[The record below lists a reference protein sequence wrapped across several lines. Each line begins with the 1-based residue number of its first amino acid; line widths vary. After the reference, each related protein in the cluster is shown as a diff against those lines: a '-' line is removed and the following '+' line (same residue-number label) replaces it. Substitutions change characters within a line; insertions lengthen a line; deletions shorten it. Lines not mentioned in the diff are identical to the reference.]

1 MPAGGPTGGSVLRRA
16 LADQRRRVAGA
27 SLLGMAHQACEALVP
42 VVIGLV
48 IDEAV
53 ATGSSGALLRWL
65 LVLAVLFLIL
75 STCYRNSARL
85 AEGAGE
91 AAAHRIRQDLA
102 ARVLDPRGGA
112 DAGRLPGALTAVAT
126 GDARRVGSVAS
137 AMPYT
142 LSAIAGL
149 AVSAVALLRISVPL
163 GLLVLLGVPPLLW
176 LGHVISRPLERR
188 SEAEQEHAAH
198 ASGVAA
204 DLVGGLRVLKG
215 IGAEAAAV
223 ARYRE
228 TSRSSLAAALRAA
241 TSRAWHDGAILA
253 LTGIFIAAIGLVGA
267 HLAMSGSI
275 TVGQLVAAVGL
286 AQYLLG
292 PFQLLTY
299 VNGEFAQGR
308 ASADRIAEV
317 LASPPAVAAGTA
329 ELPDKVTG
337 RLRLRGVTQGA
348 LRGVD
353 LDIAAGS
360 LVGVVARDAAAANDL
375 LLCLGREL
383 DPAEGTVELDGVP
396 LTDLGPADARRAILV
411 AHHDADLFEDSLL
424 ANVRAGA
431 DGTDPADTADA
442 SDVGPALAASAA
454 DDVAEALP
462 EGVDTVL
469 TERGRSLSGGQRQRV
484 ALARALAA
492 DPPVLVVHDPTT
504 AVDTVT
510 EARIAGRLRD
520 LRKGR
525 TTVLVTTSPALLA
538 GTDVVI
544 MLDDGR
550 VTAEGSHPELVAAH
564 ETYRTAVLA

>member
-1 MPAGGPTGGSVLRRA
+1 MPAGKPTGGTVLRRA
-16 LADQRRRVAGA
+16 LADQRRRVTGA

-53 ATGSSGALLRWL
+53 GTGSSGALLRWL
-65 LVLAVLFLIL
+65 LVLAALFFIL
-75 STCYRNSARL
+75 SNCYRNSARL

-91 AAAHRIRQDLA
+91 SAAHRIRQDLA

-112 DAGRLPGALTAVAT
+112 DSGRLPGALTAVAT

-137 AMPYT
+137 ALPYT
-142 LSAIAGL
+142 LSAVAGL
-149 AVSAVALLRISVPL
+149 AISAVALLRISVPL
-163 GLLVLLGVPPLLW
+163 GLLVLLGVPPMLW

-204 DLVGGLRVLKG
+204 DLVAGLRVLKG

-223 ARYRE
+223 SRYRE
-228 TSRSSLAAALRAA
+228 TSRSSLASALRAA

-267 HLAMSGSI
+267 HLAMRGDI
-275 TVGQLVAAVGL
+275 TVGELVAAVGL

-329 ELPDKVTG
+329 TLPDPVAG
-337 RLRLRGVTQGA
+337 GLRLRGVTQGV

-353 LDIAAGS
+353 LDIAPGT

-396 LTDLGPADARRAILV
+396 LTDLGPDDARRAILV

-431 DGTDPADTADA
+431 TATEAADVA
-442 SDVGPALAASAA
+442 PALAAATA
-454 DDVAEALP
+454 DDVAQALP

-510 EARIAGRLRD
+510 EARIAARLRD
-520 LRKGR
+520 LRRGR

-550 VTAEGSHPELVAAH
+550 VAAEGSHPELVAAH
-564 ETYRTAVLA
+564 ETYRSAVLA

>member
-1 MPAGGPTGGSVLRRA
+1 MPAGGPPAGGPTGGLVLRRA
-16 LADQRRRVAGA
+16 LADQRRPVVGA
-27 SLLGMAHQACEALVP
+27 SVLGMTHQACEALVP

-65 LVLAVLFLIL
+65 LVLAGLFLVL

-85 AEGAGE
+85 TEGAGE
-91 AAAHRIRQDLA
+91 GAAHRIRQDLA

-112 DAGRLPGALTAVAT
+112 DSGRLPGALTAVAT

-137 AMPYT
+137 ALPYA
-142 LSAIAGL
+142 LSALAGL
-149 AVSAVALLRISVPL
+149 AISAVALLRISVPL

-176 LGHVISRPLERR
+176 IGHLISRPLERR

-204 DLVGGLRVLKG
+204 DLVSGLRVLKG
-215 IGAEAAAV
+215 IGAEPAAV
-223 ARYRE
+223 DRYRK
-228 TSRSSLAAALRAA
+228 TSRDSLSAALRAA
-241 TSRAWHDGAILA
+241 GSRAWHDGAILA
-253 LTGIFIAAIGLVGA
+253 LTGIFIAVIGLVGA
-267 HLAMSGSI
+267 HLAMRGTIS
-275 TVGQLVAAVGL
+275 VGDLVAAVGL

-292 PFQLLTY
+292 PFQLLTF

-308 ASADRIAEV
+308 ASADRIAEI
-317 LASPPAVAAGTA
+317 LASPPAVVAGKSA
-329 ELPDKVTG
+329 LPEPVAG

-353 LDIAAGS
+353 LDIAPGS
-360 LVGVVARDAAAANDL
+360 LVGVVTRDPAAANDL

-383 DPAEGTVELDGVP
+383 DPDEGTVELDGVP
-396 LTDLGPADARRAILV
+396 LTDLDPDDVRRAILV

-424 ANVRAGA
+424 ANVRAGSDTEEA
-431 DGTDPADTADA
+431 DMSA
-442 SDVGPALAASAA
+442 ALAASAA
-454 DDVAEALP
+454 DDVAQALP

-492 DPPVLVVHDPTT
+492 GPPVLVVHDPTT

-510 EARIAGRLRD
+510 EARIAARLRD
-520 LRKGR
+520 LRGGR

-538 GTDVVI
+538 GTDVVF
-544 MLDDGR
+544 MLDEGR
-550 VTAEGSHPELVAAH
+550 VAARGSHPELAGAH
-564 ETYRTAVLA
+564 ETYRSAVLA

>member
-1 MPAGGPTGGSVLRRA
+1 MPEGGVTGGGVLRRA
-16 LADQRRRVAGA
+16 IGDQRRRIVGA
-27 SLLGMAHQACEALVP
+27 SLLGMAHQGCEALVP

-65 LVLAVLFLIL
+65 LALAVLFLIL

-85 AEGAGE
+85 TEAAGE
-91 AAAHRIRQDLA
+91 RAAHRVRLDLG
-102 ARVLDPRGGA
+102 ARVLDPCGGA

-137 AMPYT
+137 ALPYA
-142 LSAIAGL
+142 LSAVAGL
-149 AVSAVALLRISVPL
+149 AISAVALLRISVPL

-176 LGHVISRPLERR
+176 IGHRISRPLERR

-204 DLVGGLRVLKG
+204 DLVSGLRVLKG
-215 IGAEAAAV
+215 IGAEPAAV
-223 ARYRE
+223 ARYRG
-228 TSRSSLAAALRAA
+228 TSRTSLAAALRAA
-241 TSRAWHDGAILA
+241 RSRAWHDGAILA
-253 LTGIFIAAIGLVGA
+253 LTGIFIAVIGLVGA
-267 HLAMSGSI
+267 HLAMRGSI
-275 TVGQLVAAVGL
+275 SVGDLVAAVGL

-292 PFQLLTY
+292 PFQLLTF

-317 LASPPAVAAGTA
+317 LASPPAVTAGAA
-329 ELPDKVTG
+329 ELPEPVAG
-337 RLRLRGVTQGA
+337 RLRLRGVAQGA

-353 LDIAAGS
+353 LDIAPGS
-360 LVGVVARDAAAANDL
+360 LVGVVAKDAAAANDL

-383 DPAEGTVELDGVP
+383 DPSEGTVELDGVR
-396 LTDLGPADARRAILV
+396 LRDLDPGDVRRAILV
-411 AHHDADLFEDSLL
+411 AHHDADLFESSLRD
-424 ANVRAGA
+424 NVRAGA
-431 DGTDPADTADA
+431 DGSGAAGGSVDIA
-442 SDVGPALAASAA
+442 PALAASAA
-454 DDVAEALP
+454 DDVAQALP
-462 EGVDTVL
+462 QGVDTVL

-510 EARIAGRLRD
+510 EARIAARLRE
-520 LRKGR
+520 LRRGR

-538 GTDVVI
+538 GADRVL
-544 MLDDGR
+544 MLEDGT
-550 VTAEGSHPELVAAH
+550 VTAEGSHPDLVAAH
-564 ETYRTAVLA
+564 ETYRSAVLA

>member
-16 LADQRRRVAGA
+16 LADQRRRVTVA
-27 SLLGMAHQACEALVP
+27 SFLGMAHQACEALVP

-48 IDEAV
+48 IDQAV

-65 LVLAVLFLIL
+65 LVLAGLFLIL

-91 AAAHRIRQDLA
+91 SAAHRIRLDLG

-126 GDARRVGSVAS
+126 GDARRVGSVA
-137 AMPYT
+137 AALPYT

-223 ARYRE
+223 DRYRE
-228 TSRSSLAAALRAA
+228 TSRSSLASALRAA

-267 HLAMSGSI
+267 HLAMNGSI
-275 TVGQLVAAVGL
+275 TVGELVAAVGL

-329 ELPDKVTG
+329 ELPERVAG
-337 RLRLRGVTQGA
+337 RLRLRDVTQGA

-360 LVGVVARDAAAANDL
+360 LVGVVTRDAAAANDL

-383 DPAEGTVELDGVP
+383 DPAEGSVELDGVP
-396 LTDLGPADARRAILV
+396 LTGLGPDDARRAILV

-424 ANVRAGA
+424 ANVRAG
-431 DGTDPADTADA
+431 GTAEGADA
-442 SDVGPALAASAA
+442 VDVGPALAASAA
-454 DDVAEALP
+454 DDVAQALP
-462 EGVDTVL
+462 DGVDTLL

-510 EARIAGRLRD
+510 EARIASRLRD

-538 GTDVVI
+538 GTDVVVV
-544 MLDDGR
+544 LDDGR

-564 ETYRTAVLA
+564 ESYRTAVLA

>member
-1 MPAGGPTGGSVLRRA
+1 MPAGKPTGGTVLRRA
-16 LADQRRRVAGA
+16 LADQRRRVTGA

-53 ATGSSGALLRWL
+53 GTGSSGALLRWL
-65 LVLAVLFLIL
+65 LVLAALFFIL
-75 STCYRNSARL
+75 SNCYRNSARL

-91 AAAHRIRQDLA
+91 SAAHRIRQDLA

-112 DAGRLPGALTAVAT
+112 DSGRLPGALTAVAT

-137 AMPYT
+137 ALPYT
-142 LSAIAGL
+142 LSAVAGL
-149 AVSAVALLRISVPL
+149 AISAVALLRISVPL
-163 GLLVLLGVPPLLW
+163 GLLVLLGVPPMLW

-204 DLVGGLRVLKG
+204 DLVAGLRVLKG

-223 ARYRE
+223 SRYRE
-228 TSRSSLAAALRAA
+228 TSRSSLASALRAA

-267 HLAMSGSI
+267 HLAMRGDI
-275 TVGQLVAAVGL
+275 TVGELVAAVGL

-329 ELPDKVTG
+329 TLHDPVAG
-337 RLRLRGVTQGA
+337 GLRLRGVTQGV

-353 LDIAAGS
+353 LDIAPGT

-396 LTDLGPADARRAILV
+396 LTELGPDDARRAILV

-431 DGTDPADTADA
+431 TATEAADMA
-442 SDVGPALAASAA
+442 PALAAATA
-454 DDVAEALP
+454 DDVAQALP

-510 EARIAGRLRD
+510 EARIAARLRD
-520 LRKGR
+520 LRRGR

-550 VTAEGSHPELVAAH
+550 VAAEGSHPELVAAH
-564 ETYRTAVLA
+564 ETYRSAVLA

>member
-1 MPAGGPTGGSVLRRA
+1 
-16 LADQRRRVAGA
+16 
-27 SLLGMAHQACEALVP
+27 MAHQACEALVP
-42 VVIGLV
+42 VVIGLT

-53 ATGSSGALLRWL
+53 GTGSAGALLRWL
-65 LVLAVLFLIL
+65 LVLAVLFLVL
-75 STCYRNSARL
+75 STCYRISARF

-91 AAAHRIRQDLA
+91 SAAHRIRQDLA

-112 DAGRLPGALTAVAT
+112 DTGRLPGALTAVAT

-137 AMPYT
+137 ALPYA
-142 LSAIAGL
+142 LSALTGL
-149 AVSAVALLRISVPL
+149 AVSAVALLRTSVPL

-176 LGHVISRPLERR
+176 IGHLISRPLERR

-204 DLVGGLRVLKG
+204 DLVAGLRVLKG
-215 IGAEAAAV
+215 IGAEGAAV

-228 TSRSSLAAALRAA
+228 TSRSSLASALRAA
-241 TSRAWHDGAILA
+241 NSRAWHDGAILA
-253 LTGIFIAAIGLVGA
+253 LTGVFIAVIGLVGA
-267 HLAMSGSI
+267 HLAMRGTIS
-275 TVGQLVAAVGL
+275 VGDLVAAVGL

-299 VNGEFAQGR
+299 VNGEFAQAR

-329 ELPDKVTG
+329 PLPSPVAG
-337 RLRLRGVTQGA
+337 RLRLRGLTHGA
-348 LRGVD
+348 LRGLD
-353 LDIAAGS
+353 LDVAPGS
-360 LVGVVARDAAAANDL
+360 VVGVVARDPAAANDL
-375 LLCLGREL
+375 LLCLGRERE
-383 DPAEGTVELDGVP
+383 PAGGSVELDGVP
-396 LTDLGPADARRAILV
+396 LSDLDPGEARRAVLV

-431 DGTDPADTADA
+431 GDGAT
-442 SDVGPALAASAA
+442 DVGPALAAAAA

-462 EGVDTVL
+462 DGVHTVL
-469 TERGRSLSGGQRQRV
+469 AERGRSLSGGQRQRV

-510 EARIAGRLRD
+510 EARIAARLRE
-520 LRKGR
+520 LRRGR
-525 TTVLVTTSPALLA
+525 TTLLVTTSPALLA
-538 GTDVVI
+538 GTDVVVV
-544 MLDDGR
+544 LDGGR
-550 VTAEGSHPELVAAH
+550 VTAEGSHPELVASH
-564 ETYRTAVLA
+564 ETYRSAVLA

>member
-1 MPAGGPTGGSVLRRA
+1 MPAGGPTGGHVLRRA

-27 SLLGMAHQACEALVP
+27 SALGMAHQACEALVP

-65 LVLAVLFLIL
+65 LVLAVVFLVL

-85 AEGAGE
+85 TEGAAE
-91 AAAHRIRQDLA
+91 SAAHRIRQDLA

-112 DAGRLPGALTAVAT
+112 DTGRLPGALTAVAT

-137 AMPYT
+137 ALPYA
-142 LSAIAGL
+142 LAAIAGL
-149 AVSAVALLRISVPL
+149 AISAVALLRISVPL
-163 GLLVLLGVPPLLW
+163 GLTVLLGVPPMLLI
-176 LGHVISRPLERR
+176 GHLISRPLERR

-204 DLVGGLRVLKG
+204 DLVAGLRVLKG
-215 IGAEAAAV
+215 IGAEHAAV
-223 ARYRE
+223 SRYRE

-241 TSRAWHDGAILA
+241 GSRAWHDGAILA
-253 LTGIFIAAIGLVGA
+253 LTGIFIAVIGLVGA
-267 HLAMSGSI
+267 HLAMRGTIS
-275 TVGQLVAAVGL
+275 VGDLVAAVGL

-329 ELPDKVTG
+329 TLPDPLVG

-353 LDIAAGS
+353 LDIAPGS
-360 LVGVVARDAAAANDL
+360 VVGVVTRDPAAANDL
-375 LLCLGREL
+375 LLCLGREV
-383 DPAEGTVELDGVP
+383 DPAAGTVELDGVP
-396 LTDLGPADARRAILV
+396 LSDLDPGDARRTILV

-431 DGTDPADTADA
+431 DNDGAD
-442 SDVGPALAASAA
+442 VNPALAASAA
-454 DDVAEALP
+454 DDVAQALP
-462 EGVDTVL
+462 KGVDTVL

-510 EARIAGRLRD
+510 EARIAARLRD
-520 LRKGR
+520 LRRGR

-538 GTDVVI
+538 GTDVVV

-550 VTAEGSHPELVAAH
+550 VAAEGSHPELVGAH
-564 ETYRTAVLA
+564 ESYRSAVLA

>member
-1 MPAGGPTGGSVLRRA
+1 MPAGGPTGGHVLQRA
-16 LADQRRRVAGA
+16 LGDQRRRVGGA
-27 SLLGMAHQACEALVP
+27 SLLAMAHQACEALVP
-42 VVIGLV
+42 VVIGLT

-53 ATGSSGALLRWL
+53 GTGSAGALLRWL
-65 LVLAVLFLIL
+65 LVLAALFLVL
-75 STCYRNSARL
+75 STCYRISARF

-91 AAAHRIRQDLA
+91 SAAHRIRQDLA

-112 DAGRLPGALTAVAT
+112 DTGRLPGALAAVAT

-137 AMPYT
+137 ALPYA
-142 LSAIAGL
+142 LSALTGL
-149 AVSAVALLRISVPL
+149 AVSAVALLRTSVPL

-176 LGHVISRPLERR
+176 VGHLISRPLERR

-204 DLVGGLRVLKG
+204 DLVAGLRVLKG
-215 IGAEAAAV
+215 IGAEGAAV

-228 TSRSSLAAALRAA
+228 TSRSSLASALRAA
-241 TSRAWHDGAILA
+241 NSRAWHDGAILA
-253 LTGIFIAAIGLVGA
+253 LTGVFIAVIGLFGA
-267 HLAMSGSI
+267 HLAMRGTIS
-275 TVGQLVAAVGL
+275 VGELVAAVGL

-299 VNGEFAQGR
+299 VNGEFAQAR

-317 LASPPAVAAGTA
+317 LASPPAVAAGTTP
-329 ELPDKVTG
+329 LPSPVAG
-337 RLRLRGVTQGA
+337 RLRLRGLTHGA
-348 LRGVD
+348 LRGLD
-353 LDIAAGS
+353 LDVAPGS
-360 LVGVVARDAAAANDL
+360 VVGVVARDPAAANDL
-375 LLCLGREL
+375 LLCLGREREP
-383 DPAEGTVELDGVP
+383 DAGTVELDGVP
-396 LTDLGPADARRAILV
+396 LADLDPGEARRAVLV

-431 DGTDPADTADA
+431 DGDA
-442 SDVGPALAASAA
+442 PDVGPALAAAAA

-462 EGVDTVL
+462 DGVDTVL
-469 TERGRSLSGGQRQRV
+469 AERGRSLSGGQRQRV

-510 EARIAGRLRD
+510 EARIAVRLRE
-520 LRKGR
+520 LRRGR

-538 GTDVVI
+538 GTDVVVV
-544 MLDDGR
+544 LDGGR
-550 VTAEGSHPELVAAH
+550 VTAEGSHPELVASHA
-564 ETYRTAVLA
+564 TYRSAVLA

>member
-1 MPAGGPTGGSVLRRA
+1 MPAGKPTGGTVLRRA
-16 LADQRRRVAGA
+16 LADQRRRVTGA

-53 ATGSSGALLRWL
+53 GTGSSGALLRWL
-65 LVLAVLFLIL
+65 LVLAALFFIL
-75 STCYRNSARL
+75 SNCYRNSARL

-91 AAAHRIRQDLA
+91 SAAHRIRQDLA

-112 DAGRLPGALTAVAT
+112 DSGRLPGALTAVAT

-137 AMPYT
+137 ALPYT
-142 LSAIAGL
+142 LSAVAGL
-149 AVSAVALLRISVPL
+149 AISAVALLRISVPL
-163 GLLVLLGVPPLLW
+163 GLLVLLGVPPMLW

-204 DLVGGLRVLKG
+204 DLVAGLRVLKG

-223 ARYRE
+223 SRYRE
-228 TSRSSLAAALRAA
+228 TSRSSLASALRAA

-267 HLAMSGSI
+267 HLAMRGDI
-275 TVGQLVAAVGL
+275 TVGELVAAVGL

-329 ELPDKVTG
+329 TLPDPVAG
-337 RLRLRGVTQGA
+337 GLRLRGVTQGV

-353 LDIAAGS
+353 LDIAPGT

-396 LTDLGPADARRAILV
+396 LTELGPDDARRAILV

-431 DGTDPADTADA
+431 TATEAADMA
-442 SDVGPALAASAA
+442 PALAAATA
-454 DDVAEALP
+454 DDVAQALP

-510 EARIAGRLRD
+510 EARIAARLRD
-520 LRKGR
+520 LRRGR

-550 VTAEGSHPELVAAH
+550 VAAEGSHPELVAAH
-564 ETYRTAVLA
+564 ETYRSAVLA

>member
-1 MPAGGPTGGSVLRRA
+1 MPAGEPTGGPVLRRA
-16 LADQRRRVAGA
+16 LADQRRRVTGA
-27 SLLGMAHQACEALVP
+27 SLLGMAHQACEALIP

-65 LVLAVLFLIL
+65 LVLAALFFIL
-75 STCYRNSARL
+75 SNCYRNSARL

-91 AAAHRIRQDLA
+91 SAAHRIRKDLA

-112 DAGRLPGALTAVAT
+112 DSGRLPGALTSVAT

-137 AMPYT
+137 ALPYT
-142 LSAIAGL
+142 LSAITGL
-149 AVSAVALLRISVPL
+149 AISAVALLRISVPL

-176 LGHVISRPLERR
+176 LGLVISRPLERR

-204 DLVGGLRVLKG
+204 DLVAGLRVLKG
-215 IGAEAAAV
+215 IGAEATAV
-223 ARYRE
+223 SRYRE
-228 TSRSSLAAALRAA
+228 TSRSSLASALRAA

-267 HLAMSGSI
+267 HLAMRGDI
-275 TVGQLVAAVGL
+275 TVGELVAAVAL

-299 VNGEFAQGR
+299 VNGEFAQAR
-308 ASADRIAEV
+308 ASAERIAEV

-329 ELPDKVTG
+329 PLSEQVAG
-337 RLRLRGVTQGA
+337 GLRLRGVTQGV

-353 LDIAAGS
+353 LDIAPGT

-396 LTDLGPADARRAILV
+396 LTDIGPDDARRAILV

-424 ANVRAGA
+424 ANVRAGTDAEAA
-431 DGTDPADTADA
+431 DVA
-442 SDVGPALAASAA
+442 PALAAATA
-454 DDVAEALP
+454 DDVAQALP

-510 EARIAGRLRD
+510 EARIAARLRD
-520 LRKGR
+520 LRRGR

-550 VTAEGSHPELVAAH
+550 VAAEGTHPELVAAH
-564 ETYRTAVLA
+564 ESYRSAVLA

>member
-16 LADQRRRVAGA
+16 LADQRRRVATA
-27 SLLGMAHQACEALVP
+27 SFLGMAHQACEALVP

-48 IDEAV
+48 IDQAV

-65 LVLAVLFLIL
+65 LVLAGLFLIL

-91 AAAHRIRQDLA
+91 AAAHRIRLDLA

-267 HLAMSGSI
+267 HLAMNGSI
-275 TVGQLVAAVGL
+275 TVGELVAAVGL

-308 ASADRIAEV
+308 ASAERIAEV

-329 ELPDKVTG
+329 TLPDRIAG

-353 LDIAAGS
+353 LDIAPGS
-360 LVGVVARDAAAANDL
+360 LVGVVTRDAAAANDL

-383 DPAEGTVELDGVP
+383 DPAEGSVELDGVP

-431 DGTDPADTADA
+431 AETDGTEGI
-442 SDVGPALAASAA
+442 DVGPALAASAA
-454 DDVAEALP
+454 DDVAQALP
-462 EGVDTVL
+462 DGVDTVL

-510 EARIAGRLRD
+510 EARIAARLRE

-538 GTDVVI
+538 GTDVVV

-550 VTAEGSHPELVAAH
+550 VAAEGSHPELVAAH